1 MVGIR
6 LQDWPYTETVLGR
19 FNLIIKSSIYRGD
32 RATQSGHATP
42 ISASFYSHNEYIL
55 ADMWYFHPTF
65 KWHEN

>member
-6 LQDWPYTETVLGR
+6 LQDWPYIETVLGR
-19 FNLIIKSSIYRGD
+19 FNLIIKS
-32 RATQSGHATP
+32 SGHATP